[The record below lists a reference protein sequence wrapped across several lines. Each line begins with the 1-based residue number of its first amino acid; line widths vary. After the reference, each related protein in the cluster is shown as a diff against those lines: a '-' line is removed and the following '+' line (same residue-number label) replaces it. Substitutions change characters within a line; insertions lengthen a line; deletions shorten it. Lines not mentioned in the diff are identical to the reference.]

1 VDAAAAL
8 VILAVICAVAWF
20 VSAPLRS
27 SGGDRRGGEL
37 SDRVAEL
44 RARRDAKYREIRD
57 AQLDQQTG
65 KLSQEDHRAVDR
77 QLRAEATEILRELD
91 EAEG

>member
-1 VDAAAAL
+1 MDVGAAL
-8 VILAVICAVAWF
+8 VILVVVCAVAWL
-20 VSAPLRS
+20 VSAPLRW
-27 SGGDRRGGEL
+27 GGERVSTEA

-44 RARRDAKYREIRD
+44 QARRDAKYREIRD

-65 KLSQEDHRAVDR
+65 KLSDDDHRALDC

-91 EAEG
+91 EAES

>member
-1 VDAAAAL
+1 MDVGAAL
-8 VILAVICAVAWF
+8 VILAVICVVAWL
-20 VSAPLRS
+20 VCAPLRAGAERAGS
-27 SGGDRRGGEL
+27 EL

-57 AQLDQQTG
+57 AQLDLQTG
-65 KLSQEDHRAVDR
+65 KLSEEDHRALDR

-91 EAEG
+91 EAQT